1 MTINEA
7 PLNKKMTIQYHQYP
21 QGEMS
26 DLESRLMHLGFI
38 EGAQVEVKRK
48 SPFIRGPLLVEVRGR
63 IVALSQDEARLVN
76 VELSL

>member
-7 PLNKKMTIQYHQYP
+7 PLNKKVTIQLHQH
-21 QGEMS
+21 QHGEMS
-26 DLESRLMHLGFI
+26 DVESRLMHLGFI
-38 EGAQVEVKRK
+38 QGAKVEVKRK

-63 IVALSQDEARLVN
+63 IVALSQDEAKLVN